1 MVEARVGLAPET
13 RHEESMTGLRDYA
26 LTIETSPGGALL
38 EGAVRAYRH
47 RGRHSALKFEAA
59 DTVSRVNKYGSQ
71 SRCVD
76 DWVAKLY
83 CYCD

>member
-1 MVEARVGLAPET
+1 VVEARVGLAPENDHQKDT
-13 RHEESMTGLRDYA
+13 TGLRDYA
-26 LTIETSPGGALL
+26 LTVETSPGGALL

-47 RGRHSALKFEAA
+47 RGRNSALKYEAA
-59 DTVSRVNKYGSQ
+59 DTVSRVNRYGSQ

-83 CYCD
+83 CFCD